1 MNISKLVNNPG
12 MMNVEYEKK
21 MVKLLEL
28 DLKHIVRVDLTEGNK
43 SIISKSIGNMD
54 TVKKEKLELDILAL
68 GILAGRK
75 KENILKD
82 IKDRKDEQSNRILNI
97 K

>member
-1 MNISKLVNNPG
+1 MKISRLVNDPG
-12 MMNVEYEKK
+12 MMNVEYEKR
-21 MVKLLEL
+21 MVKLLDL

-43 SIISKSIGNMD
+43 SIISKSIGNID
-54 TVKKEKLELDILAL
+54 AVKKEKLELDILAL

-75 KENILKD
+75 KEDILKD
-82 IKDRKDEQSNRILNI
+82 IKDRRDEQSSRILNI